1 MSSHIDM
8 YLMTC
13 LQLLRCLRVLMY
25 LIDFGFNIRNNFD
38 SVQYN
43 TRNSSFLLAYEA
55 QPCPKAVVSL
65 ARETIVKVA
74 CGTNHT
80 VAVDSNGFVYTQ
92 GCGDYGRLG
101 HKEHKDEQVPRR
113 VEIFT
118 KHNVLP
124 PDALIAAGSVNL
136 HVLLVGFV
144 AHY

>member
-13 LQLLRCLRVLMY
+13 LQLLRCLRVPMH

-38 SVQYN
+38 SMQYN
-43 TRNSSFLLAYEA
+43 TRNSSVLLAYEA
-55 QPCPKAVVSL
+55 QSCPKVVVSL
-65 ARETIVKVA
+65 AGEMIVKVA

-80 VAVDSNGFVYTQ
+80 VVGDSNGFVYTW

-101 HKEHKDEQVPRR
+101 HKEQKDEWVPHR

-124 PDALIAAGSVNL
+124 HDALIAVGSIHFACTAGI
-136 HVLLVGFV
+136 G
-144 AHY
+144 